1 MPIIRWNILTILKF
15 KKEGKKKMSIKIALA
30 GNPNS
35 GKTTLF
41 NGLTGSNQF
50 VGNWPGVTVEKK
62 DVDTSKE
69 YNEQEIVDQSVKAGT
84 VLGKGDSITL
94 YIPNILEGYPNM
106 VEEEWTIDDVEAFC
120 TKYNVTLK
128 IDYKETSD
136 YEEGTLISQSRSP
149 KTPIVSGTTL
159 KIVVAKK
166 VEIVNDDPKPSND
179 PNSNTTE
186 TKSDTTT
193 NSKES

>member
-1 MPIIRWNILTILKF
+1 
-15 KKEGKKKMSIKIALA
+15 
-30 GNPNS
+30 
-35 GKTTLF
+35 
-41 NGLTGSNQF
+41 
-50 VGNWPGVTVEKK
+50 
-62 DVDTSKE
+62 
-69 YNEQEIVDQSVKAGT
+69 
-84 VLGKGDSITL
+84 
-94 YIPNILEGYPNM
+94 M